1 LTVNVFFD
9 VFYMTIKSIFYLD
22 SVDIIELVGY
32 HGTNRQAAESILANG
47 FEPSQNE
54 YDWLGEGVYFWQD
67 APYRAWDWSCTYT
80 RRKHPQD
87 EPAVIRSIIQ
97 IQRSECMDLLDW
109 KSENSWA
116 ELLGVVH
123 KSLRKHQDLPK
134 QRSGRNVKLHPLDKV
149 IIDYVIDKILA
160 KDGLKIVAVR
170 AGFEEGKK
178 IFVGSALY
186 EKTHVQVAVRDT
198 RMIQE
203 STLLLAADF

>member
-1 LTVNVFFD
+1 LNQYF
-9 VFYMTIKSIFYLD
+9 IFGN
-22 SVDIIELVGY
+22 VDIIELVGY

-54 YDWLGEGVYFWQD
+54 YDWLGTGVYFWQD
-67 APYRAWDWSCTYT
+67 APYRAWDWSCTHA
-80 RRKHPQD
+80 RWKHPQD

-97 IQRSECMDLLDW
+97 IRRSECMDLLDW

-116 ELLGVVH
+116 DLLDAAH
-123 KSLRKHQDLPK
+123 KFLRKRQDLPK
-134 QRSGRNVKLHPLDKV
+134 QRSGRNAKLHPLDKV
-149 IIDYVIDKILA
+149 IIDYVIDKILV
-160 KDGLKIVAVR
+160 KDNLKIMAVR

-178 IFVGSALY
+178 IFVGSAMY

-198 RMIQE
+198 MVIQE